1 MVKDGWSQ
9 SSSNEKK
16 QEATSASHSL
26 VTNSSKTTP
35 VYDAMNPVYSQ
46 DAVTHPRPVGTTNV
60 WGVYESKEK
69 LIEMHFC

>member
-16 QEATSASHSL
+16 QEATSASHSI
-26 VTNSSKTTP
+26 TNSSKTTP